1 MFRDRTRRRR
11 LIAISQTSALPKHDS
26 GDFSKTRL
34 IAGYLAVTAFLIAA
48 IGTSISIGSNRDAE
62 PGIGGFYSS
71 SSTCLGDNFK
81 LLQSGQFIDLSG
93 SSTGKLRLQSGSLH
107 GTAHCAGGGTAGVK
121 LALAGKGATTTFS
134 GTVGSEQATG
144 KFVKALP
151 APGASAKKPPKRTGE
166 QTFGRLMLA
175 IAAVLLAARLV
186 GSIIARLSQPRVMG
200 EVLAGILL
208 GPTLLGAVWPE
219 AKDYLFPPD
228 IIPLLSGAA
237 QIGLAFYLFLVGM
250 ELDPRVLR
258 ERIGQAAFISNTSV
272 AFPLALGFLVAIPI
286 YKLLAPDVRYLPFAL
301 FMGVAMSVT
310 AFPVLARILIERRM
324 LKRPVGALSMAG
336 AAIDDVT
343 AWGLLALATAV
354 AGTGKATHAVQVIV
368 LAAVFTA
375 AMLLIGRRLLGRLS
389 KAYDE
394 VGEVSVLWLGMIFVC
409 VLLSAFV
416 TQQIGIAAI
425 FGAFIMGLIMPR
437 HAGLTGDVTRRFENF
452 VVLVLLPLFF
462 VVTGLK
468 TQVTALNRPVLWLLT
483 LLLIGVAITG
493 KFLGAMLAARFSGF
507 KLRDSAAIGAL
518 MNTRGLT
525 ELIVLNIGLD
535 LGVIST
541 QLFTM
546 LVVMA
551 LVTTFMAGPVL
562 RLIDPRYELSEPVEE
577 EIRRARRATSDDIT
591 VVPTR
596 SLMVAPQDPANLDTL
611 LALAEPLAKA
621 TPPREIIIA
630 QAVMP
635 DRFVTGAL
643 RDEDDATK
651 VADELDAKRAALIER
666 GIAARVAAFT
676 TILPGQDYVRLA
688 SEEEVDLIMLD
699 GRRPL
704 LGEGVPRGAVGQVL
718 AQAPCDVAVLVE
730 RQEGPTID
738 ADHPV
743 MVPFGGGDHDWA
755 ALELAAWIASSTDA
769 PLKLIGAGNG
779 EGDAS
784 RVLDSA
790 SLVVRQLA
798 GIETE
803 PVLVNLSNGGIV
815 PATEGAGLLVVGLSD
830 RWKSEGLGPV
840 RAAIAKAAPAPILF
854 VRRGARPGALA
865 PRTGDVTKFAWSR
878 VGPSSAQ

>member
-1 MFRDRTRRRR
+1 MSETA
-11 LIAISQTSALPKHDS
+11 AIPAGEKF
-26 GDFSKTRL
+26 GGTRL
-34 IAGYLAVTAFLIAA
+34 IAGYLAVTAFLIAS
-48 IGTSISIGSNRDAE
+48 IGTSISIGRDRHAE
-62 PGIGGFYSS
+62 PAIGAFYSS
-71 SSTCLGDNFK
+71 TSSCLGDKFK
-81 LLQSGQFIDLSG
+81 LQQSGQFIDLSG
-93 SSTGKLRLQSGSLH
+93 SSTGKLRLQSKNLH
-107 GTAHCAGGGTAGVK
+107 GTAHCAGGGTARVD
-121 LALAGKGATTTFS
+121 LDLTGKGKTASFA
-134 GTVGSEQATG
+134 GTVGTDQVTG
-144 KFVKALP
+144 KFAEALP
-151 APGASAKKPPKRTGE
+151 EPGASAKKPVKRTGE
-166 QTFGRLMLA
+166 ETFGRLMLA
-175 IAAVLLAARLV
+175 IAAVLLAARVV
-186 GSIIARLSQPRVMG
+186 GAVTARLSQPRVMG

-219 AKDYLFPPD
+219 AKDYFFPAD
-228 IIPLLSGAA
+228 IVPLLSGAA

-272 AFPLALGFLVAIPI
+272 AFPMALGFLVAIPI
-286 YKLLAPDVRYLPFAL
+286 YKLLSPDVRYLPFAL

-354 AGTGKATHAVQVIV
+354 SGTGKPSHALQVIV

-375 AMLLIGRRLLGRLS
+375 AMLLIGRRVLARLS
-389 KAYDE
+389 SAYDE
-394 VGEVSVLWLGMIFVC
+394 VGEVSVLWLGLIFVC
-409 VLLSAFV
+409 VLLSAF
-416 TQQIGIAAI
+416 TAQQIGIAAI

-468 TQVTALNRPVLWLLT
+468 TQVNALNRPVLWLLT

-493 KFLGAMLAARFSGF
+493 KFLGAMAAARYSGF

-535 LGVIST
+535 LGMIST

-562 RLIDPRYELSEPVEE
+562 RLIDPRHELSDPVEDE
-577 EIRRARRATSDDIT
+577 LRRARRATSDDIA

-596 SLMVAPQDPANLDTL
+596 SLMVAPQDRTNLDAL

-621 TPPREIIIA
+621 TPPREVIIA
-630 QAVMP
+630 QAVLP
-635 DRFVTGAL
+635 SRFVTGAL
-643 RDEDDATK
+643 RDEDDVTR
-651 VADELDAKRAALIER
+651 VEDELGAKRALLLER
-666 GIAARVAAFT
+666 GIAARVAAFS

-688 SEEEVDLIMLD
+688 SEEEVDLILMD

-718 AQAPCDVAVLVE
+718 EQAPCDVAVLVE
-730 RQEGPTID
+730 RKDMPAID
-738 ADHPV
+738 AGHPV

-755 ALELAAWIASSTDA
+755 ALELGAWIASSTGA
-769 PLKLIGAGNG
+769 PLKLIGAANG
-779 EGDAS
+779 GGDAS
-784 RVLDSA
+784 KVLDSA

-815 PATEGAGLLVVGLSD
+815 PATEGAGLLVVGLSE

-854 VRRGARPGALA
+854 VRRGARAGALA
-865 PRTGDVTKFAWSR
+865 PRTGDVTTFAWSR
-878 VGPSSAQ
+878 VGPSPAS

>member
-1 MFRDRTRRRR
+1 VS
-11 LIAISQTSALPKHDS
+11 AIPAEDIQS
-26 GDFSKTRL
+26 FSRTRL
-34 IAGYLAVTAFLIAA
+34 IAGYLAVFAFLAAA
-48 IGTSISIGSNRDAE
+48 IGISISIGHNRHAAHA
-62 PGIGGFYSS
+62 IGGFYSS
-71 SSTCLGDNFK
+71 TSGCLGNDFK
-81 LLQSGQFIDLSG
+81 LQQSGQFVDLSG
-93 SSTGKLRLQSGSLH
+93 SSDGELRLRGNHLSG
-107 GTAHCAGGGTAGVK
+107 TVDCASGGTA
-121 LALAGKGATTTFS
+121 ALDLTIAGKGAFA
-134 GTVGSEQATG
+134 GTVGSEQASA

-151 APGASAKKPPKRTGE
+151 EPGASAKKPVKRTGE
-166 QTFGRLMLA
+166 ETFGRLMLA

-186 GSIIARLSQPRVMG
+186 GTITARLSQPRVMG

-219 AKDYLFPPD
+219 AKDYLFPAD
-228 IIPLLSGAA
+228 IVPLLSAAA

-258 ERIGQAAFISNTSV
+258 QRIAQAAFISNTSV
-272 AFPLALGFLVAIPI
+272 AFPMALGFLAAIPV
-286 YKLLAPDVRYLPFAL
+286 YKLLAPDIRYLPFAL
-301 FMGVAMSVT
+301 FMGVAMSIT

-324 LKRPVGALSMAG
+324 LRRPVGAISMAG

-354 AGTGKATHAVQVIV
+354 AGTGKATHAIQVIV

-375 AMLLIGRRLLGRLS
+375 AMLLIGRRLLNRLS

-394 VGEVSVLWLGMIFVC
+394 VGQVSVLWLGAIFVA
-409 VLLSAFV
+409 VLLSAYV
-416 TQQIGIAAI
+416 SQQIGIAAI
-425 FGAFIMGLIMPR
+425 FGAFIVGLIMPR
-437 HAGLTGDVTRRFENF
+437 RAGLTSDVSRRFENF
-452 VVLVLLPLFF
+452 IVLVLLPLFF

-483 LLLIGVAITG
+483 LALIGVAVVG
-493 KFLGAMLAARFSGF
+493 KFFGAMFAARFSGF
-507 KLRDSAAIGAL
+507 KLRDSAAIGTL

-562 RLIDPRYELSEPVEE
+562 RLLDPRHELSEPVEE
-577 EIRRARRATSDDIT
+577 ELRRARRATQEEIK
-591 VVPTR
+591 VPVPTR
-596 SLMVAPQDPANLDTL
+596 SIMVAAQDPANLETL

-630 QAVMP
+630 EAVVP

-643 RDEDDATK
+643 RDVDEVAAT
-651 VADELDAKRAALIER
+651 EETLEERRQALLER
-666 GIAARVAAFT
+666 GIAARVAAFN
-676 TILPGQDYVRLA
+676 TILPGEDYVRLA

-718 AQAPCDVAVLVE
+718 EQAPCDVAVLVE
-730 RQEGPTID
+730 RQERPMLD
-738 ADHPV
+738 AGHPV
-743 MVPFGGGDHDWA
+743 MVPFGGGEHDWA
-755 ALELAAWIASSTDA
+755 ALELAAWIAAATET
-769 PLKLIGAGNG
+769 PLKLIGAANGNG
-779 EGDAS
+779 QGDAR

-790 SLVVRQLA
+790 SLVVQQLA
-798 GIETE
+798 GIATE
-803 PVLVNLSNGGIV
+803 PVLVDVAGGGLV
-815 PATEGAGLLVVGLSD
+815 AATEGAGLLVVGLSD

-840 RAAIAKAAPAPILF
+840 RAEIAKKAPAPILF
-854 VRRGARPGALA
+854 VRRGSRPGALA
-865 PRTGDVTKFAWSR
+865 PRTGDVTKFAWSYVR
-878 VGPSSAQ
+878 PSAPA